1 MGCRPRCVRYLQ
13 GKIMQQP
20 VCHALLGRA
29 AEEDGESFSWQG
41 QGMGA
46 QYTAGFGPVRL
57 VLKPVHKS
65 VEAVLL

>member
-1 MGCRPRCVRYLQ
+1 
-13 GKIMQQP
+13 MQQP